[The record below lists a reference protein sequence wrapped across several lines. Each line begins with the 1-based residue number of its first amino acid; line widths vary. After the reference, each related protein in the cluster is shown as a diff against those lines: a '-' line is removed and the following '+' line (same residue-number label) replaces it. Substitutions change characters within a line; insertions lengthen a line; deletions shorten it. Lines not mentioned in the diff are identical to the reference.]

1 MVEGA
6 AKESSAGEAREIER
20 GTIWWASLDEPRGSA
35 PGFRRP
41 VIVLQS
47 DRFNQSRI
55 STVIVLVVTSNVKLA
70 DAPGN
75 ILLTG
80 KATGLARDS
89 VANVS
94 QLITID
100 KTALTERVGKLSRK
114 TLKRIGDGVRLVLGL
129 EIDATENI

>member
-1 MVEGA
+1 MVGGA
-6 AKESSAGEAREIER
+6 AEESSAGEIGRS
-20 GTIWWASLDEPRGSA
+20 TIWWATLDDPRGSA

-41 VIVLQS
+41 IIVLQS

-55 STVIVLVVTSNVKLA
+55 STLIVIVITSNLKLA

-75 ILLTG
+75 VLLTS
-80 KATGLARDS
+80 KATGLPRDS

-114 TLKRIGDGVRLVLGL
+114 TLKRIEDGVRLVLDL
-129 EIDATENI
+129 ETGDAESV